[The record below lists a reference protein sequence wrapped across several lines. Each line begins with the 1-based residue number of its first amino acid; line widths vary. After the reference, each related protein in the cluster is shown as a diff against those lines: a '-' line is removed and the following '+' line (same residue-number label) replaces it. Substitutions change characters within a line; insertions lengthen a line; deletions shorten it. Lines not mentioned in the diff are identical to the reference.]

1 MTWLSR
7 KQALLNK
14 LSLDGTLWLASDIHL
29 GEHIPKTRQAFYAFL
44 DNARA
49 HANALVLAGDIFDFW
64 AGDDIALT
72 SSEPWLQ
79 EALNQL
85 KQTAAQIP
93 LYLMHGNRDF
103 LLRDALAR
111 QVNATLL
118 ADTVMI
124 KSAAGPI
131 RLSHGDEYC
140 TDDPAYQRFRTI
152 VHNRFVQATF
162 LALPRRLRHRIAN
175 HIRRKSK
182 DSHQYKNNTMVDV
195 SSAAIEQAFLEDPQV
210 RTLIHGHTHK
220 PGHHTS
226 ILNGTTYER
235 WVLPDWEYDQAPVRG
250 GYIEIKKSGVC
261 LHRFNWPA
269 NA

>member
-1 MTWLSR
+1 MTSLSR

-14 LSLDGTLWLASDIHL
+14 LSLDGTIWLASDIHL
-29 GEHIPKTRQAFYAFL
+29 GEHIPKTREAFYAFL
-44 DNARA
+44 GSASV

-64 AGDDIALT
+64 AGDDIALK
-72 SSEPWLQ
+72 SPEPWLQ

-85 KQTAAQIP
+85 KQTANKIP

-103 LLRDALAR
+103 LIQKKLAR
-111 QVNATLL
+111 QLNATLL
-118 ADTVMI
+118 ADTVI
-124 KSAAGPI
+124 IESAAGPI
-131 RLSHGDEYC
+131 LLSHGDEYC
-140 TDDPAYQRFRTI
+140 TDDPGYQRFRKM
-152 VHNRFVQATF
+152 VHNPVIQTIF
-162 LALPRRLRHRIAN
+162 LALPRRVRDRIAS

-182 DSHQYKNNTMVDV
+182 NSHQYKNNTMVDV
-195 SSAAIEQAFLEDPQV
+195 SSVAIEQAFLENPGV

-226 ILNGTTYER
+226 TLNGTPYER
-235 WVLPDWEYDQAPVRG
+235 WVLPDWEYDHGPIRG

-261 LHRFNWPA
+261 LHRFDLPA